1 MRKRQFLVLGVGRFG
16 TALATALHEQGHQVV
31 AVDRSEERVERI
43 MERVT
48 HALIADAT
56 DEHVLRD
63 LGVAN
68 FDAVIVAIGANF
80 EANVLATVT
89 AKSLGAQHV
98 VSKASSEVAANV
110 LTRVGAD
117 LVVRPEHDMG
127 LRLAQHLTT
136 PELLDAF
143 SLGEGH
149 AVIEVEANRKL
160 QGSLAHLRLPNRFQ
174 VQVIAINRGGALTL
188 SPSADF
194 VLQRG
199 DRLVV
204 IGSNAAIDRFR
215 DHLSD

>member
-1 MRKRQFLVLGVGRFG
+1 MRKGQYLVLGVGRFG
-16 TALATALHEQGHQVV
+16 TALATALNEQGHEVV
-31 AVDRSEERVERI
+31 AVDRSEERIERI
-43 MERVT
+43 MEHVT

-63 LGVAN
+63 LGVGN
-68 FDAVIVAIGANF
+68 FDTVIVAIGVDF

-89 AKSLGAQHV
+89 AKGLGAKRLI
-98 VSKASSEVAANV
+98 SKASNQIAADV
-110 LTRVGAD
+110 LARVGAD

-143 SLGEGH
+143 NLGEEH
-149 AVIEVEANRKL
+149 AVIEVEANGKL
-160 QGSLAHLRLPNRFQ
+160 QGSLAHLRLSNRFQ
-174 VQVIAINRGGALTL
+174 VQVIAINRGGSLTL
-188 SPSADF
+188 SPAGDF

-204 IGSNAAIDRFR
+204 IGSNAAIGRFR
-215 DHLSD
+215 DHLGD

>member
-1 MRKRQFLVLGVGRFG
+1 RQFLVLGVGRFG
-16 TALATALHEQGHQVV
+16 SALATALYEQGHEVV
-31 AVDRSEERVERI
+31 AVDRSEERVERV

-56 DEHVLRD
+56 DDHVLRD

-89 AKSLGAQHV
+89 AKGLGAQRV

-136 PELLDAF
+136 PELLD
-143 SLGEGH
+143 
-149 AVIEVEANRKL
+149 
-160 QGSLAHLRLPNRFQ
+160 
-174 VQVIAINRGGALTL
+174 
-188 SPSADF
+188 
-194 VLQRG
+194 
-199 DRLVV
+199 
-204 IGSNAAIDRFR
+204 
-215 DHLSD
+215 